1 MSETINLQAIIS
13 AKDSGYTKAM
23 QNAEK
28 ASEQLRN
35 TTELTTSSIS
45 KASAVGSLAASAI
58 QKAFSAITSSI
69 GSAVSRLDTMNN
81 FPKVMQSLGY
91 TSDEAT
97 ASINKLSDGI
107 NGLPTTLDG
116 IVSSAQTLTASLGDL
131 EKGTSSAIALNDMFL
146 SGGQGAEAASRALTQ
161 YNQILA
167 KGKVDQ
173 QSWNTLVEV
182 APAQMQ
188 QLAQS
193 LLGASAGQKDLYE
206 AVQAGKIS
214 VDEMNEA
221 VIKLDQEGTE
231 SFQSFAEQAQ
241 AATGGI
247 GTAWTNIQSAIT
259 KGVANVINAVDQAAQ
274 AADLPSISESLN
286 MVKQAINQF
295 FSAATTV
302 ASNITS
308 AVAPAFKFL
317 GDNIKTVATVAGTL
331 VAGITAIKVVNTAK
345 SQIDKFSDAL
355 KTSKERITTYST
367 ALKNYGNQ
375 TQAVKNAEEQRQK
388 ATKMQMEAD
397 KLAKAATEASTIAD
411 KASEKALRAKQAA
424 EESSGKAT
432 QKGANYSKLKTD
444 ADKKQKAAAEMVAKA
459 EEAQAKATQQNVTAN
474 MAEAGAATVTNTQ
487 LSVKEVILGTLSGK
501 LTVATAAQELFN
513 AAMNAA
519 GGPIGLAIA
528 GITGLISIL
537 SGLASAFGGE
547 SEEAKAFKE
556 EQQNLDDSIDNH
568 ISNLDDLK
576 EQLESTASSY
586 DATAKDTDKLAA
598 EVIDLSKQE
607 NKSADDKAT
616 LKAKVEQLNDSVDDL
631 NLSYD
636 EENDQLSL
644 STDLISAKVTA
655 YEKQAKAQAIQ
666 ERYST
671 LLEEQVGLEADMEKK
686 LKALNKAQEEL
697 KGVQEQAS
705 GVNPFLAATIG
716 GDAVG
721 SAITK
726 AKESVDD
733 LQAKYDEAAEK
744 YKESC
749 DTKQQYAE
757 MYTEAQKELLAQE
770 QAAQNEE
777 VQAAV
782 QAAQEKQAAL
792 SNALATQTATLDM
805 LSEKNQETV
814 SSMNETWQGYVDHA
828 TDMFSTLDDTITI
841 TVDDMINNIEKNQSV
856 INNWGTN
863 MQSLRDRFSQLG
875 LDDAILDQ
883 MQDLGPEGAGY
894 VAALVQGSDE
904 QLQRLA
910 SDFAQGGEVATTG
923 MYNSMSTAGQQNL
936 SQVQNLVTQ
945 TKDTLASEFENANF
959 QEVGED
965 VLDGL
970 VEGISDDSDLI
981 SQFKTLATNAGVVL
995 PNEWQIH
1002 SPSKVFKDDGMYAV
1016 QGLAQGVK
1024 GYISTA
1030 TNAVSNLAR
1039 QTHNTLTN
1047 YNLRGKFQ
1055 NIGTYAIQ
1063 GLVNGLESQRSSV
1076 MSTANSIANA
1086 VSTTISKALQVHS
1099 PSRVMKK
1106 IGSYVGEGLAIGI
1119 EDSKRAVQRATQKL
1133 ADATSRVSFDLN
1145 PFTSSDYSFNGQL
1158 AFAGG
1163 GVLGISGIKDE
1174 IRDLK
1179 QAILEQPIKVDA
1191 SFEASGRSIA
1201 KATATYMREEN
1212 AKAEKISNRVGGS
1225 K

>member
-1 MSETINLQAIIS
+1 MSETINLQAVIS
-13 AKDSGYTKAM
+13 VKDSGYTKAM

-501 LTVATAAQELFN
+501 LTAATAAQELFN

-528 GITGLISIL
+528 AVTGLISVI
-537 SGLASAFGGE
+537 SGLAGIFGGE
-547 SEEAKAFKE
+547 SEEAKKAREEEEAFDEACQEHIDSMQDIKKE
-556 EQQNLDDSIDNH
+556 LEETSQKYDALASEANKSVDVITKLYKANGKETENKSQLTAEVQKLNDAYEDLNLTYDEESDSLNMSIDLMKQKVKVCEEGEKAKAIQESYNKALETETTLASDVRTRLKQVQEQRKKVTAAKQEYNNAVLTGSQYSDVELATW
-568 ISNLDDLK
+568 SN
-576 EQLESTASSY
+576 EQKKLEELQEEYNESANSY
-586 DATAKDTDKLAA
+586 YEACQAKSQYAADYEAQIEALAA
-598 EVIDLSKQE
+598 EEKTQNQL
-607 NKSADDKAT
+607 
-616 LKAKVEQLNDSVDDL
+616 LVES
-631 NLSYD
+631 
-636 EENDQLSL
+636 
-644 STDLISAKVTA
+644 
-655 YEKQAKAQAIQ
+655 
-666 ERYST
+666 
-671 LLEEQVGLEADMEKK
+671 
-686 LKALNKAQEEL
+686 
-697 KGVQEQAS
+697 
-705 GVNPFLAATIG
+705 
-716 GDAVG
+716 
-721 SAITK
+721 
-726 AKESVDD
+726 
-733 LQAKYDEAAEK
+733 
-744 YKESC
+744 
-749 DTKQQYAE
+749 
-757 MYTEAQKELLAQE
+757 
-770 QAAQNEE
+770 
-777 VQAAV
+777 AV

-894 VAALVQGSDE
+894 VAALVQGSDK

-1119 EDSKRAVQRATQKL
+1119 EDSKRAVQRASQKL

-1145 PFTSSDYSFNGQL
+1145 PFTASDYSFNGQL

>member
-1 MSETINLQAIIS
+1 MSETINLQAVIS
-13 AKDSGYTKAM
+13 VKDSGYTKAM

-501 LTVATAAQELFN
+501 LTAATAAQELFN

-528 GITGLISIL
+528 AVTGLISVI
-537 SGLASAFGGE
+537 SGLAGIFGGE
-547 SEEAKAFKE
+547 SEEAKKAREEEEAFDEACQEHIDSMQDIKKE
-556 EQQNLDDSIDNH
+556 LEETSQKYDALASEANKSVDVITKLYKANGKETENKSQLTAEVQKLNDAYEDLNLTYDEESDSLNMSIDLMKQKVKVCEEGEKAKAIQESYNKALETETTLASDVRTRLKQVQEQRKKVTAAKQEYNNAVLTGSQYSDVELATW
-568 ISNLDDLK
+568 SN
-576 EQLESTASSY
+576 EQKKLEELQEEYNESANSY
-586 DATAKDTDKLAA
+586 YEACQAKSQYAADYEAQIEALAA
-598 EVIDLSKQE
+598 EEKTQNQL
-607 NKSADDKAT
+607 
-616 LKAKVEQLNDSVDDL
+616 LVES
-631 NLSYD
+631 
-636 EENDQLSL
+636 
-644 STDLISAKVTA
+644 
-655 YEKQAKAQAIQ
+655 
-666 ERYST
+666 
-671 LLEEQVGLEADMEKK
+671 
-686 LKALNKAQEEL
+686 
-697 KGVQEQAS
+697 
-705 GVNPFLAATIG
+705 
-716 GDAVG
+716 
-721 SAITK
+721 
-726 AKESVDD
+726 
-733 LQAKYDEAAEK
+733 
-744 YKESC
+744 
-749 DTKQQYAE
+749 
-757 MYTEAQKELLAQE
+757 
-770 QAAQNEE
+770 
-777 VQAAV
+777 AV

-828 TDMFSTLDDTITI
+828 TDMFSTLDDTVTI

-863 MQSLRDRFSQLG
+863 MQTLRDRFSQLG

-981 SQFKTLATNAGVVL
+981 NQFKTLATNAGVVL

-1016 QGLAQGVK
+1016 QGLAQGIK
-1024 GYISTA
+1024 GYTSTA

-1119 EDSKRAVQRATQKL
+1119 EDSKRAVQRASQKL

-1145 PFTSSDYSFNGQL
+1145 PFTASDYSFNG
-1158 AFAGG
+1158 
-1163 GVLGISGIKDE
+1163 
-1174 IRDLK
+1174 
-1179 QAILEQPIKVDA
+1179 
-1191 SFEASGRSIA
+1191 
-1201 KATATYMREEN
+1201 
-1212 AKAEKISNRVGGS
+1212 
-1225 K
+1225 

>member
-1 MSETINLQAIIS
+1 
-13 AKDSGYTKAM
+13 
-23 QNAEK
+23 
-28 ASEQLRN
+28 
-35 TTELTTSSIS
+35 
-45 KASAVGSLAASAI
+45 
-58 QKAFSAITSSI
+58 
-69 GSAVSRLDTMNN
+69 MNN
-81 FPKVMQSLGY
+81 FPKVMESLGY

-97 ASINKLSDGI
+97 SSINKLSDGI

-131 EKGTSSAIALNDMFL
+131 EKGTDSAIALNDMFL

-193 LLGASAGQKDLYE
+193 LLGASAGQKDLYA
-206 AVQAGKIS
+206 AVQAGTIS

-221 VIKLDQEGTE
+221 VIKLDQEGSD
-231 SFQSFAEQAQ
+231 SFKSFAEQAQ

-247 GTAWTNIQSAIT
+247 GTAWTNIHSAIT
-259 KGVANVINAVDQAAQ
+259 KGVANVIDAVDKAAQ

-286 MVKQAINQF
+286 MVKQAINNF

-302 ASNITS
+302 AGNITS
-308 AVAPAFKFL
+308 TVAPAFKFL
-317 GDNIKTVATVAGTL
+317 GDNIQTVVTVAGTL

-345 SQIDKFSDAL
+345 AQIDKFSDAL
-355 KTSKERITTYST
+355 KASKDKISAYST

-375 TQAVKNAEEQRQK
+375 SEAVKNAEEQRRK
-388 ATKMQMEAD
+388 ATQLQMQAD
-397 KLAKAATEASTIAD
+397 KAAQAATEATTIAE

-432 QKGANYSKLKTD
+432 QKGANYSKLKAS
-444 ADKKQKAAAEMVAKA
+444 ADKQQKAAAEMVAKA

-487 LSVKEVILGTLSGK
+487 LSVKEVLLGTLSGK
-501 LTVATAAQELFN
+501 LSVATAAQELFN
-513 AAMNAA
+513 TAMNAA

-537 SGLASAFGGE
+537 SGLAGAFGGE

-586 DATAKDTDKLAA
+586 DATAKDTDKLAE

-644 STDLISAKVTA
+644 STELISAKVTA

-666 ERYST
+666 EKYST

-686 LKALNKAQEEL
+686 LQALNKAQEEL
-697 KGVQEQAS
+697 KEVQEQAS

-721 SAITK
+721 SVISK

-770 QAAQNEE
+770 QAAQ
-777 VQAAV
+777 
-782 QAAQEKQAAL
+782 
-792 SNALATQTATLDM
+792 
-805 LSEKNQETV
+805 
-814 SSMNETWQGYVDHA
+814 
-828 TDMFSTLDDTITI
+828 
-841 TVDDMINNIEKNQSV
+841 
-856 INNWGTN
+856 
-863 MQSLRDRFSQLG
+863 
-875 LDDAILDQ
+875 
-883 MQDLGPEGAGY
+883 
-894 VAALVQGSDE
+894 
-904 QLQRLA
+904 
-910 SDFAQGGEVATTG
+910 
-923 MYNSMSTAGQQNL
+923 
-936 SQVQNLVTQ
+936 
-945 TKDTLASEFENANF
+945 
-959 QEVGED
+959 
-965 VLDGL
+965 
-970 VEGISDDSDLI
+970 
-981 SQFKTLATNAGVVL
+981 
-995 PNEWQIH
+995 
-1002 SPSKVFKDDGMYAV
+1002 
-1016 QGLAQGVK
+1016 
-1024 GYISTA
+1024 
-1030 TNAVSNLAR
+1030 
-1039 QTHNTLTN
+1039 
-1047 YNLRGKFQ
+1047 
-1055 NIGTYAIQ
+1055 
-1063 GLVNGLESQRSSV
+1063 
-1076 MSTANSIANA
+1076 
-1086 VSTTISKALQVHS
+1086 
-1099 PSRVMKK
+1099 MKK
-1106 IGSYVGEGLAIGI
+1106 FRRLF
-1119 EDSKRAVQRATQKL
+1119 RRHRR
-1133 ADATSRVSFDLN
+1133 SRRL
-1145 PFTSSDYSFNGQL
+1145 
-1158 AFAGG
+1158 
-1163 GVLGISGIKDE
+1163 
-1174 IRDLK
+1174 
-1179 QAILEQPIKVDA
+1179 
-1191 SFEASGRSIA
+1191 
-1201 KATATYMREEN
+1201 
-1212 AKAEKISNRVGGS
+1212 
-1225 K
+1225 

>member
-1 MSETINLQAIIS
+1 MRLQ
-13 AKDSGYTKAM
+13 
-23 QNAEK
+23 
-28 ASEQLRN
+28 L
-35 TTELTTSSIS
+35 
-45 KASAVGSLAASAI
+45 
-58 QKAFSAITSSI
+58 
-69 GSAVSRLDTMNN
+69 
-81 FPKVMQSLGY
+81 
-91 TSDEAT
+91 
-97 ASINKLSDGI
+97 INKLSDGI

-501 LTVATAAQELFN
+501 LTAATAAQELFN

-528 GITGLISIL
+528 AVTGLISVI
-537 SGLASAFGGE
+537 SGLAGIFGGE
-547 SEEAKAFKE
+547 SEEAKKAREEEEAFDEACQEHIDSMQDIKKE
-556 EQQNLDDSIDNH
+556 LEETSQKYDALASEANKSVDVITKLYKANGKETENKSQLTAEVQKLNDAYEDLNLTYDEESDSLNMSIDLMKQKVKVCEEGEKAKAIQESYNKALETETTLASDVRTRLKQVQEQRKKVTAAKQEYNNAVLTGSQYSDVELATW
-568 ISNLDDLK
+568 SN
-576 EQLESTASSY
+576 EQKKLEELQEEYNESANSY
-586 DATAKDTDKLAA
+586 YEACQAKSQYAADYEAQIEALAA
-598 EVIDLSKQE
+598 EEKTQNQL
-607 NKSADDKAT
+607 
-616 LKAKVEQLNDSVDDL
+616 LVES
-631 NLSYD
+631 
-636 EENDQLSL
+636 
-644 STDLISAKVTA
+644 
-655 YEKQAKAQAIQ
+655 
-666 ERYST
+666 
-671 LLEEQVGLEADMEKK
+671 
-686 LKALNKAQEEL
+686 
-697 KGVQEQAS
+697 
-705 GVNPFLAATIG
+705 
-716 GDAVG
+716 
-721 SAITK
+721 
-726 AKESVDD
+726 
-733 LQAKYDEAAEK
+733 
-744 YKESC
+744 
-749 DTKQQYAE
+749 
-757 MYTEAQKELLAQE
+757 
-770 QAAQNEE
+770 
-777 VQAAV
+777 AV

-792 SNALATQTATLDM
+792 SNALSTQTATLDM

-981 SQFKTLATNAGVVL
+981 SQFKTLATNASVVL

-1119 EDSKRAVQRATQKL
+1119 EDSKRAVQRASQKL

-1145 PFTSSDYSFNGQL
+1145 PFTASDYSFNGQL

>member
-1 MSETINLQAIIS
+1 
-13 AKDSGYTKAM
+13 
-23 QNAEK
+23 
-28 ASEQLRN
+28 
-35 TTELTTSSIS
+35 
-45 KASAVGSLAASAI
+45 
-58 QKAFSAITSSI
+58 
-69 GSAVSRLDTMNN
+69 MNN

-345 SQIDKFSDAL
+345 AQIDKFSDAL

-375 TQAVKNAEEQRQK
+375 TQAVKNAEEQRRK
-388 ATKMQMEAD
+388 ATQLQMQAD
-397 KLAKAATEASTIAD
+397 KAAQAATEASTIAD

-501 LTVATAAQELFN
+501 LTAATAAQELFN

-528 GITGLISIL
+528 AVTGLISVI
-537 SGLASAFGGE
+537 SGLAGIFGGE
-547 SEEAKAFKE
+547 SEEAKKAREEEEAFDEACQEHIDSMQDIKKE
-556 EQQNLDDSIDNH
+556 LEETSQKYDALASEANKSVDVITKLYKANGKETENKSQLTAEVQKLNDAYEDLNLTYDEESDSLNMSIDLMKQKVKVCEEGEKAKAIQESYNKALETETTLASDVRTRLKQVQEQRKKVTAAKQEYNNAVLTGSQYSDVELATW
-568 ISNLDDLK
+568 SN
-576 EQLESTASSY
+576 EQKKLEELQEEYNESANSY
-586 DATAKDTDKLAA
+586 YEACQAKSQYAADYEAQIEALAA
-598 EVIDLSKQE
+598 EEKTQNQL
-607 NKSADDKAT
+607 
-616 LKAKVEQLNDSVDDL
+616 LVES
-631 NLSYD
+631 
-636 EENDQLSL
+636 
-644 STDLISAKVTA
+644 
-655 YEKQAKAQAIQ
+655 
-666 ERYST
+666 
-671 LLEEQVGLEADMEKK
+671 
-686 LKALNKAQEEL
+686 
-697 KGVQEQAS
+697 
-705 GVNPFLAATIG
+705 
-716 GDAVG
+716 
-721 SAITK
+721 
-726 AKESVDD
+726 
-733 LQAKYDEAAEK
+733 
-744 YKESC
+744 
-749 DTKQQYAE
+749 
-757 MYTEAQKELLAQE
+757 
-770 QAAQNEE
+770 
-777 VQAAV
+777 AV

-792 SNALATQTATLDM
+792 SNALSTQTATLDM

>member
-1 MSETINLQAIIS
+1 MSETINLQAVIS

-28 ASEQLRN
+28 ASEQLRD
-35 TTELTTSSIS
+35 TTELTTASIS
-45 KASAVGSLAASAI
+45 KASAVGNIAANAI

-81 FPKVMQSLGY
+81 FPKVMESLGY

-131 EKGTSSAIALNDMFL
+131 EEGTNSAIALNDMFL

-193 LLGASAGQKDLYE
+193 LLGASAGQKDLYS
-206 AVQAGKIS
+206 AVQAGTIS
-214 VDEMNEA
+214 VEEMNQA
-221 VIKLDQEGTE
+221 VIKLDQEGGDG
-231 SFQSFAEQAQ
+231 FKSFAEQAQ

-286 MVKQAINQF
+286 MVKQAINDF

-302 ASNITS
+302 ASNVTS
-308 AVAPAFKFL
+308 AVAPAFKLL
-317 GDNIKTVATVAGTL
+317 GDNIQTVATVAGTL

-345 SQIDKFSDAL
+345 AQIDKFSDAL
-355 KTSKERITTYST
+355 KTSKDRISSYST
-367 ALKNYGNQ
+367 ALKNYGSQ
-375 TQAVKNAEEQRQK
+375 SQAVKNAEEQRQK

-411 KASEKALRAKQAA
+411 KASEKALKAKQAA
-424 EESSGKAT
+424 EESCGKAT
-432 QKGANYSKLKTD
+432 QKGANYSKLKAS
-444 ADKKQKAAAEMVAKA
+444 ADKQQKAAAEMVAKA

-487 LSVKEVILGTLSGK
+487 LSVKEVLLGTLSGK

-528 GITGLISIL
+528 AVTGLISVVTAL
-537 SGLASAFGGE
+537 SSVFGGE
-547 SEEAKAFKE
+547 SEEAKKAREEEEAFDEACQEHIDSFHDTQKE
-556 EQQNLDDSIDNH
+556 LEETAEKYNALASEADESVDVITKLYKANGKETSEKSKVTAAVQKLNDAYEDLNLTYDEESDNLNMSIDLMKQKVKVCEEGEKAKAIQELYNEALEQEILLASDVKKRLSQVQEQRKKVTAAKKEYNDAVLSGSQYSDVELATWSREQQ
-568 ISNLDDLK
+568 K
-576 EQLESTASSY
+576 LEELQEEY
-586 DATAKDTDKLAA
+586 DKSADAHYEACQKKSQYAADYEAQIEALAA
-598 EVIDLSKQE
+598 EEKTQNQL
-607 NKSADDKAT
+607 
-616 LKAKVEQLNDSVDDL
+616 LVES
-631 NLSYD
+631 
-636 EENDQLSL
+636 
-644 STDLISAKVTA
+644 
-655 YEKQAKAQAIQ
+655 
-666 ERYST
+666 
-671 LLEEQVGLEADMEKK
+671 
-686 LKALNKAQEEL
+686 
-697 KGVQEQAS
+697 
-705 GVNPFLAATIG
+705 
-716 GDAVG
+716 
-721 SAITK
+721 
-726 AKESVDD
+726 
-733 LQAKYDEAAEK
+733 
-744 YKESC
+744 
-749 DTKQQYAE
+749 
-757 MYTEAQKELLAQE
+757 
-770 QAAQNEE
+770 
-777 VQAAV
+777 AV
-782 QAAQEKQAAL
+782 QAAQEKQTAL

-828 TDMFSTLDDTITI
+828 TDMFSTLDDTVTI
-841 TVDDMINNIEKNQSV
+841 SVDDMINNIEENQRV
-856 INNWGTN
+856 ISTWGTN
-863 MQSLRDRFSQLG
+863 MQSLRDRFSALG
-875 LDDAILDQ
+875 LDEAILNQ
-883 MQDLGPEGAGY
+883 MQDLGPEGASY
-894 VAALVQGSDE
+894 VAALVQASDE
-904 QLQRLA
+904 QLRQLE
-910 SDFAQGGEVATTG
+910 SDFSQGGSVATTS
-923 MYNSMSTAGQQNL
+923 MYNSMSAAGQQNL

-945 TKDTLASEFENANF
+945 TKDTLANEFANANF

-981 SQFKTLATNAGVVL
+981 SQFKTLATNGGVVI

-1002 SPSKVFKDDGMYAV
+1002 SPSKVFQDDGKYAV
-1016 QGLAQGVK
+1016 QGLANGVK
-1024 GYISTA
+1024 GNVSTA
-1030 TNAVSNLAR
+1030 TNAISNLAR
-1039 QTHNTLTN
+1039 QTYNTLTN

-1055 NIGTYAIQ
+1055 NIGTYAVQ
-1063 GLVNGLESQRSSV
+1063 GLINGLESQRSSV
-1076 MSTANSIANA
+1076 MATANSIADA
-1086 VSTTISKALQVHS
+1086 VSSTISKALQVHS

-1119 EDSKRAVQRATQKL
+1119 EESKKAVQKATQKL
-1133 ADATSRVSFDLN
+1133 ADASSSISFDLN
-1145 PFTSSDYSFNGQL
+1145 PFTSSDFGFNGQL
-1158 AFAGG
+1158 AFADS
-1163 GVLGISGIKDE
+1163 GVLGISGIRDE
-1174 IRDLK
+1174 IRELK
-1179 QAILEQPIKVDA
+1179 QAIMEQPIMVDA

-1212 AKAEKISNRVGGS
+1212 AKAEKISNRVGGT

>member
-1 MSETINLQAIIS
+1 MSETINLQAVIS
-13 AKDSGYTKAM
+13 VKDSGYTKAM

-231 SFQSFAEQAQ
+231 SFQSFAEQ
-241 AATGGI
+241 
-247 GTAWTNIQSAIT
+247 
-259 KGVANVINAVDQAAQ
+259 AQ

-501 LTVATAAQELFN
+501 LTAATAAQELFN

-528 GITGLISIL
+528 AVTGLISVI
-537 SGLASAFGGE
+537 SGLAGIFGGE
-547 SEEAKAFKE
+547 SEEAKKAREEEEAFDEACQEHIDFMQDIKKE
-556 EQQNLDDSIDNH
+556 LEETSQKYDALASEANKSVDVITKLYKANGKETENKSQLTAEVQKLNDAYEDLNLTYDEESDSLNMSIDLMKQKVKVCEEGEKAKAIQESYNKALETETTLASDVRTRLKQVQEQRKKVTAAKQEYNNAVLTGSQYSDVELATW
-568 ISNLDDLK
+568 SN
-576 EQLESTASSY
+576 EQKKLEELQEEYNESANSY
-586 DATAKDTDKLAA
+586 YEACQAKSQYAADYEAQIEALAA
-598 EVIDLSKQE
+598 EEKTQNQL
-607 NKSADDKAT
+607 
-616 LKAKVEQLNDSVDDL
+616 LVES
-631 NLSYD
+631 
-636 EENDQLSL
+636 
-644 STDLISAKVTA
+644 
-655 YEKQAKAQAIQ
+655 
-666 ERYST
+666 
-671 LLEEQVGLEADMEKK
+671 
-686 LKALNKAQEEL
+686 
-697 KGVQEQAS
+697 
-705 GVNPFLAATIG
+705 
-716 GDAVG
+716 
-721 SAITK
+721 
-726 AKESVDD
+726 
-733 LQAKYDEAAEK
+733 
-744 YKESC
+744 
-749 DTKQQYAE
+749 
-757 MYTEAQKELLAQE
+757 
-770 QAAQNEE
+770 
-777 VQAAV
+777 AV

-1106 IGSYVGEGLAIGI
+1106 IGSL
-1119 EDSKRAVQRATQKL
+1119 
-1133 ADATSRVSFDLN
+1133 
-1145 PFTSSDYSFNGQL
+1145 
-1158 AFAGG
+1158 
-1163 GVLGISGIKDE
+1163 
-1174 IRDLK
+1174 
-1179 QAILEQPIKVDA
+1179 
-1191 SFEASGRSIA
+1191 
-1201 KATATYMREEN
+1201 
-1212 AKAEKISNRVGGS
+1212 
-1225 K
+1225 

>member
-501 LTVATAAQELFN
+501 LTAATAAQELFN

-528 GITGLISIL
+528 AVTGLISVI
-537 SGLASAFGGE
+537 SGLAGIFGGE
-547 SEEAKAFKE
+547 SEEAKKAREEEEAFDEACQEHIDSMQDIKKE
-556 EQQNLDDSIDNH
+556 LEETSQKYDALASEANKSVDVITKLYKANGKETENKSQLTAEVQKLNDAYEDLNLTYDEESDSLNMSIDLMKQKVKVCEEGEKAKAIQESYNKALETETTLASDVRTRLKQVQEQRKKVTAAKQEYNNAVLTGSQYSDVELATW
-568 ISNLDDLK
+568 SN
-576 EQLESTASSY
+576 EQKKLEELQEEYNESANSY
-586 DATAKDTDKLAA
+586 YEACQAKSQYAADYEAQIEALAA
-598 EVIDLSKQE
+598 EEKTQNQL
-607 NKSADDKAT
+607 
-616 LKAKVEQLNDSVDDL
+616 LVES
-631 NLSYD
+631 
-636 EENDQLSL
+636 
-644 STDLISAKVTA
+644 
-655 YEKQAKAQAIQ
+655 
-666 ERYST
+666 
-671 LLEEQVGLEADMEKK
+671 
-686 LKALNKAQEEL
+686 
-697 KGVQEQAS
+697 
-705 GVNPFLAATIG
+705 
-716 GDAVG
+716 
-721 SAITK
+721 
-726 AKESVDD
+726 
-733 LQAKYDEAAEK
+733 
-744 YKESC
+744 
-749 DTKQQYAE
+749 
-757 MYTEAQKELLAQE
+757 
-770 QAAQNEE
+770 
-777 VQAAV
+777 AV
-782 QAAQEKQAAL
+782 QAVQEKQAAL
-792 SNALATQTATLDM
+792 SNALSTQTATLDM

-981 SQFKTLATNAGVVL
+981 SQFKTLATNASVVL

-1119 EDSKRAVQRATQKL
+1119 EDSKRAVQRASQKL